1 MRMKIQKN
9 DFAKRECVSLRAA
22 SPWWVCQ
29 SRDPYLVVL
38 AHYVSNELSGQM
50 SPQGQASNVQCGIAA
65 DTLIESLET
74 CPSSQWQKRGYYAS
88 VCDDDSV
95 LIIR

>member
-1 MRMKIQKN
+1 MKIQKN

-38 AHYVSNELSGQM
+38 AKLLMEDFDVAGGISMAHMTTFSPVVDLVNLSFTN
-50 SPQGQASNVQCGIAA
+50 A
-65 DTLIESLET
+65 
-74 CPSSQWQKRGYYAS
+74 
-88 VCDDDSV
+88 
-95 LIIR
+95 